1 MNLWNLCKS
10 VAVLSLAE
18 RVLGLNGR
26 ELRRAFPIFAFL
38 FLTMASSVASKAARD
53 ALFLDRYRAIDLP
66 YVDIAIAVLVGLAA
80 SLYIWVGH
88 RTNLRNLQV
97 GSILLF
103 AAISLVF
110 WLWAALATYESGALF
125 ILIYIWV
132 GVFSVLAPSQV
143 WTLANYVLTT
153 REAKRSFGFIGSGA
167 ILGWIVGGLATRA
180 GVSRFGTENMLAFVA
195 VSLFTCAG
203 LVVLIWRD
211 RPDYVGNDT
220 PASGNV
226 RDRFPLWGAM
236 RLIRESAYLR
246 SIAALI
252 LIAALTTTVA
262 GWQFKAIAKQAVPGT
277 DDLAM
282 FFGTFN
288 MIAGLM
294 SLVLQLVLTGRV
306 LRTIG
311 VGSALFIVPTAML
324 MGSAGVLLLG
334 TLVAAA
340 TLKASDQVLRYSIDK
355 ATVELLYLPVP
366 ASHTFRVKSF
376 IDTVVYRFGDAAGGL
391 MVLLFAAVLGW
402 SPIQMSAVVILFVAM
417 WMGAAYVA
425 RRQYVENLR
434 ESIHQHRVDSERASM
449 PVLDRDTSSLI
460 TSRLKGTPKEIAYAL
475 SLFEL
480 AHDRKVHPAVRGLL
494 NHEDAEIRQQAIR
507 LLARAGDATVKDQ
520 VEALVKDPDL
530 GVRTEALLYLT
541 EFDPTD
547 PLQRI
552 EGLGDFED
560 FSIQAAVVA
569 FLARPGR
576 SQNIDAAKL
585 LLSKMIEEAGE
596 SGKRARLE
604 AARLMS
610 VLPDAFDRELRA
622 LVDDGDVEVAK
633 AAIAA
638 VGALKKR
645 SLIGDL
651 IDRLAEPA
659 LNEAVVTAIA
669 AFGDRVVGTLRDY
682 LTDESM
688 RAEVRREIPKCLEV
702 IASAAA
708 QAVLVESVLDRDVVL
723 RYHTISALNRLGQ
736 AHPNRPTDR
745 KLIESV
751 LAAEIMGHYR
761 SYQVLG
767 TLGRLSRRGSDGA
780 EADDPSNP
788 IEHGLRESMEK
799 ETERI
804 FRLLKLL
811 YPQYDMHSAYVGL
824 QSSDPV
830 VHDNAVEFMD
840 SVLPP
845 EVRQVIIPLFDRD
858 VQVGA
863 RIETA
868 NKMLGKALGDR
879 EEAIEVMSLSQDP
892 WLRACAAYAMGE
904 MRLTRFAPTL
914 DKWADD
920 GDPLLRATAV
930 DAREKLR
937 HAAAAAAG
945 VDAL

>member
-1 MNLWNLCKS
+1 M
-10 VAVLSLAE
+10 LSLAE
-18 RVLGLNGR
+18 RVLGLNSL
-26 ELRRAFPIFAFL
+26 ELRRAFPIFAYL

-66 YVDIAIAVLVGLAA
+66 YVDIAIAVLVGFAA

-97 GSILLF
+97 GSLVFF
-103 AAISLVF
+103 ALNALVF

-167 ILGWIVGGLATRA
+167 ILGWIVGGFATRA
-180 GVSRFGTENMLAFVA
+180 GVSRFGTENMLGFVA
-195 VSLFTCAG
+195 LSLFTCAG
-203 LVVLIWRD
+203 IVVMIWRD

-220 PASGNV
+220 PASGHV

-236 RLIRESAYLR
+236 RLIRESAYLK

-252 LIAALTTTVA
+252 LIAAMTTTIA

-294 SLVLQLVLTGRV
+294 SLVLQLLLTGRV
-306 LRTIG
+306 LRTVG
-311 VGSALFIVPTAML
+311 VGPALFIVPTAML
-324 MGSAGVLLLG
+324 MGSTGVLLLG

-340 TLKASDQVLRYSIDK
+340 ALKASDQVLRYSIDK

-366 ASHTFRVKSF
+366 AAHTFRVKSF

-402 SPIQMSAVVILFVAM
+402 SAIQISAVVMVFVTM
-417 WMGAAYVA
+417 WMAAAYVA
-425 RRQYVENLR
+425 RKQYIENLR
-434 ESIHQHRVDSERASM
+434 ESIHQHRVDAERASM
-449 PVLDRDTSSLI
+449 PVMDRDTTSLV

-480 AHDRKVHPAVRGLL
+480 AHDRTVHPAVRGLL
-494 NHEDAEIRQQAIR
+494 RHDDPAIRQQAIR
-507 LLARAGDATVKDQ
+507 LLARGGDATVKDQ
-520 VEALVKDPDL
+520 VEELVKDPDL
-530 GVRTEALLYLT
+530 GVRTEALIYLT

-547 PLQRI
+547 PLQRV
-552 EGLGDFED
+552 EALGEFED
-560 FSIQAAVVA
+560 FSIQAAIVA
-569 FLARPGR
+569 FLAKPGR
-576 SQNIDAAKL
+576 SQNIEAAKL
-585 LLSKMIEEAGE
+585 LLSRMVYQQGE
-596 SGKRARLE
+596 PGRRARLE

-610 VLPDAFDRELRA
+610 ILPDIFDRELRA
-622 LVDDGDVEVAK
+622 LVDDDDVEVAK
-633 AAIAA
+633 TAIVA

-645 SLIGDL
+645 ALIGDL
-651 IDRLAEPA
+651 IDRLGEPA
-659 LNEAVVTAIA
+659 LNESVVA
-669 AFGDRVVGTLRDY
+669 ALGTFGDRVVGTLRDY

-688 RAEVRREIPKCLEV
+688 RADVRREIPKVLEA
-702 IASAAA
+702 IGSAPA
-708 QAVLVESVLDRDVVL
+708 QSVLVESVLDRDVVL
-723 RYHTISALNRLGQ
+723 RYHTIAALNRLGQ
-736 AHPNRPTDR
+736 AHPDRPTDR

-761 SYQVLG
+761 SYQVMG
-767 TLGRLSRRGSDGA
+767 TLSTALTVSPSDPA
-780 EADDPSNP
+780 NP
-788 IEHGLRESMEK
+788 VEHGLRESMEK

-804 FRLLKLL
+804 FRLLKIL
-811 YPQYDMHSAYVGL
+811 YPQYDLHSAYVGL

-858 VQVGA
+858 VA
-863 RIETA
+863 ITERIAMA
-868 NKMLGKALGDR
+868 NRMLGSSLGDR
-879 EEAIEVMSLSQDP
+879 EEAIEVMALSQDP
-892 WLRACAAYAMGE
+892 WLRSCAAYAMGE

-914 DKWADD
+914 DQWATDP
-920 GDPLLRATAV
+920 DPLLRATAI

>member
-1 MNLWNLCKS
+1 
-10 VAVLSLAE
+10 LAE
-18 RVLGLNGR
+18 RVLGLNAR
-26 ELRRAFPIFAFL
+26 ELRRAFPIFAYL

-53 ALFLDRYRAIDLP
+53 ALFLDRYRAVDLP
-66 YVDIAIAVLVGLAA
+66 YVDIAIAVLVGFAA

-97 GSILLF
+97 GSLAFF
-103 AAISLVF
+103 ALNALAF
-110 WLWAALATYESGALF
+110 WSWAALASHESGALF
-125 ILIYIWV
+125 ILIYVWV

-167 ILGWIVGGLATRA
+167 ILGWIVGGFATRA
-180 GVSRFGTENMLAFVA
+180 GVARFGTESMLGFVA
-195 VSLFTCAG
+195 LALFTCAG
-203 LVVLIWRD
+203 IVVMIWRE

-220 PASGNV
+220 PASGHV

-236 RLIRESAYLR
+236 RLIRESAYLK

-252 LIAALTTTVA
+252 LISALTTTIA
-262 GWQFKAIAKQAVPGT
+262 GWQFKAIAKQAVPAT

-294 SLVLQLVLTGRV
+294 SLVLQLVLTARV
-306 LRTIG
+306 LRTVG
-311 VGSALFIVPTAML
+311 VGPALFIVPTAML
-324 MGSAGVLLLG
+324 MGSTGVLLLG

-340 TLKASDQVLRYSIDK
+340 ALKASDQVLRYSIDK

-366 ASHTFRVKSF
+366 AAHTFRVKSF

-391 MVLLFAAVLGW
+391 VVLLFAAVLGW
-402 SPIQMSAVVILFVAM
+402 SPIQISAVVIVFVAM
-417 WMGAAYVA
+417 WMAAAYVA
-425 RRQYVENLR
+425 RKQYIDNLR
-434 ESIHQHRVDSERASM
+434 DSIHQHRVDAERASM
-449 PVLDRDTSSLI
+449 PVMDRDTSSLI
-460 TSRLKGTPKEIAYAL
+460 TARLKGTPKEIAYAL

-494 NHEDAEIRQQAIR
+494 HHEDPAIRQQAIR
-507 LLARAGDATVKDQ
+507 LLARAGDATVRNQ
-520 VEALVKDPDL
+520 VEQLVKDPDL
-530 GVRTEALLYLT
+530 GVRTEALMYLT

-552 EGLGDFED
+552 EALGEFED
-560 FSIQAAVVA
+560 FSIQAAIIA
-569 FLARPGR
+569 FLAKPGKI
-576 SQNIDAAKL
+576 QNIDAAKL
-585 LLSKMIEEAGE
+585 LLSKMVEERGEAGR
-596 SGKRARLE
+596 RARLE

-610 VLPDAFDRELRA
+610 ILPDVFDRELRG
-622 LVDDGDVEVAK
+622 LVDDEDVAVAK
-633 AAIAA
+633 AAIVT

-651 IDRLAEPA
+651 IDRLGEPA
-659 LNEAVVTAIA
+659 LNESVVPALA
-669 AFGDRVVGTLRDY
+669 SFGDRVVGTLRDY

-688 RAEVRREIPKCLEV
+688 PADVRREIPKVLEA
-702 IASAAA
+702 IGSASA
-708 QAVLVESVLDRDVVL
+708 QSVLVESVLDRDVVL
-723 RYHTISALNRLGQ
+723 RYHTIAALNRLGQ
-736 AHPNRPTDR
+736 AHPERPTDR

-767 TLGRLSRRGSDGA
+767 TLSIALSDTA
-780 EADDPSNP
+780 NP
-788 IEHGLRESMEK
+788 VEHGLRESMEK

-804 FRLLKLL
+804 FRLLKIL
-811 YPQYDMHSAYVGL
+811 YPQYDLHSAYVGL
-824 QSSDPV
+824 QSMDPV

-845 EVRQVIIPLFDRD
+845 EVRQVIIPLFDRE
-858 VQVGA
+858 VTVAG
-863 RIETA
+863 RIATA
-868 NKMLGKALGDR
+868 NRMLGTQLGDR
-879 EEAIEVMSLSQDP
+879 EEAIEVMALSQDP

-904 MRLTRFAPTL
+904 MRLAGFAPTL
-914 DKWADD
+914 DRWAADP
-920 GDPLLRATAV
+920 DPLLRQTAM

>member
-1 MNLWNLCKS
+1 M
-10 VAVLSLAE
+10 LSLAE

-26 ELRRAFPIFAFL
+26 ELRRAFPIFAYL

-66 YVDIAIAVLVGLAA
+66 YVDIAIAVLVGFAA
-80 SLYIWVGH
+80 SLYIWIGH

-97 GSILLF
+97 GSILFFGVISLF
-103 AAISLVF
+103 FWMWAAISS
-110 WLWAALATYESGALF
+110 YESGALF

-167 ILGWIVGGLATRA
+167 ILGWIVGGFATRA
-180 GVSRFGTENMLAFVA
+180 GVSRFGTESMLLFVA
-195 VSLFTCAG
+195 LALFTCAG
-203 LVVLIWRD
+203 IVVMIWRD

-236 RLIRESAYLR
+236 RLIRESAYLKA
-246 SIAALI
+246 IAALI

-294 SLVLQLVLTGRV
+294 SLVLQLVLTARV

-324 MGSAGVLLLG
+324 MGSMGVLLLG

-340 TLKASDQVLRYSIDK
+340 ALKASDQVLRYSIDK

-366 ASHTFRVKSF
+366 AAHTFRVKSF
-376 IDTVVYRFGDAAGGL
+376 IDTVVYRFGDAGGGL

-402 SPIQMSAVVILFVAM
+402 SPVQMSAIVVFLVAM
-417 WMGAAYVA
+417 WMTAAYVA
-425 RRQYVENLR
+425 RKQYVENLR

-494 NHEDAEIRQQAIR
+494 NHEDPAIRQQAIR
-507 LLARAGDATVKDQ
+507 LLARAGDATVKEQ
-520 VEALVKDPDL
+520 VEALVKDPSLD
-530 GVRTEALLYLT
+530 VRTEALLYLT

-560 FSIQAAVVA
+560 FSIQAAIVA
-569 FLARPGR
+569 FLSRPGR

-585 LLSKMIEEAGE
+585 MLQKMIEEQGE
-596 SGKRARLE
+596 SGRRARLE

-622 LVDDGDVEVAK
+622 LVDDGDVDVAK

-638 VGALKKR
+638 VGVLKKR

-659 LNEAVVTAIA
+659 LNEAVVTSLS

-682 LTDESM
+682 LTDDSM
-688 RAEVRREIPKCLEV
+688 RAEVRREIPKCLEA
-702 IASAAA
+702 IGSAPA
-708 QAVLVESVLDRDVVL
+708 QAVLVETVLDRDVVL
-723 RYHTISALNRLGQ
+723 RYHTIAALNRLGQ
-736 AHPNRPTDR
+736 AHPDRPTDR

-767 TLGRLSRRGSDGA
+767 TLGSLSRRSPDGA

-788 IEHGLRESMEK
+788 VEHGLRESMEK

-804 FRLLKLL
+804 FRLLKIL

-824 QSSDPV
+824 QSTDPV

-845 EVRQVIIPLFDRD
+845 EVRQVIIPLFDRNVSTD
-858 VQVGA
+858 V
-863 RIETA
+863 RIATA
-868 NKMLGKALGDR
+868 NRMLGSALGDR
-879 EEAIEVMSLSQDP
+879 EEAIEVMALSQDP

-914 DKWADD
+914 DQWAEDA
-920 GDPLLRATAV
+920 DPLLRATAI